1 MSLESEFVF
10 LIFDIPE
17 VLCCAGVGPQT
28 WGFNTLVPTLSG
40 QNHQINRTG
49 KHQIRIGKATV
60 TSCDNLATN
69 GVIHTIN
76 QVLIPQRHQAPSFG
90 LFLFDI

>member
-1 MSLESEFVF
+1 MKQPESMSLITYF
-10 LIFDIPE
+10 IE

-28 WGFNTLVPTLSG
+28 FGFNTMVPAMSG
-40 QNHQINRTG
+40 QSHQVGRTG

-60 TSCDNLATN
+60 TSCDNLANN

-76 QVLIPQRHQAPSFG
+76 KVLLPQRHQGPGFG